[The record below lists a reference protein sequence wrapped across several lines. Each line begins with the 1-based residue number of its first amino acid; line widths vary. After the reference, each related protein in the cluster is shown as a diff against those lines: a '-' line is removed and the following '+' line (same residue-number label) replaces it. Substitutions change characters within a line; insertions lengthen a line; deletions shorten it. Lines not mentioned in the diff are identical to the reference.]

1 MMPPL
6 TDLIERVSCPK
17 HPRFTVHYWDLNREE
32 RRELRAFVRAALPEL
47 GLAMP
52 AKFHGDYLIS
62 AVFIRAVIRFGAEG
76 WSMGT
81 LTMMFHPDPAKRR
94 EAAASFGHL
103 WDETRQAPIFDA
115 YGGGPVSDLTRSIL
129 ARDGYQT
136 GEA

>member
-1 MMPPL
+1 MPLL
-6 TDLIERVSCPK
+6 TDLIERVTCPK

-32 RRELRAFVRAALPEL
+32 RRELRAFVRAALLEL

-62 AVFIRAVIRFGAEG
+62 AQLIRAVIRFGAEG

-103 WDETRQAPIFDA
+103 WDEARQAPIID
-115 YGGGPVSDLTRSIL
+115 YHQGGGAVSDLTRSAL